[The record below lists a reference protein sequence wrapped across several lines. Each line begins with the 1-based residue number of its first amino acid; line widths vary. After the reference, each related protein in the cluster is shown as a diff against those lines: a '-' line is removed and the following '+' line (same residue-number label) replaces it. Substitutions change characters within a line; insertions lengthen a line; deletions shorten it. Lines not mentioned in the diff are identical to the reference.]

1 MPETLR
7 ETEIRLIVEGAG
19 GRYVGVL
26 RDTFEGMETIVLFV
40 SPQTRTTLSI
50 PFSCLTVEA
59 VREQIAESDA
69 AFAGPGS
76 KCKCINRNYERL
88 QSCRNH
94 SVNKDLR

>member
-1 MPETLR
+1 MSESLR
-7 ETEIRLIVEGAG
+7 ETEIRLIVENAG

-26 RDTFEGMETIVLFV
+26 RDTLERTEMIVLFV

-69 AFAGPGS
+69 AFAGPAS
-76 KCKCINRNYERL
+76 KCKCTNRNY
-88 QSCRNH
+88 
-94 SVNKDLR
+94 

>member
-1 MPETLR
+1 MPESLR
-7 ETEIRLIVEGAG
+7 QTEIRLIVESAG

-59 VREQIAESDA
+59 VREQIAESDV
-69 AFAGPGS
+69 AFARPGS
-76 KCKCINRNYERL
+76 KCKCANRNY
-88 QSCRNH
+88 
-94 SVNKDLR
+94 